1 MRNKVKTRKQIIE
14 ALNKLDM
21 KCIDEG
27 LHFYDLKS
35 LYEAIEDKLSA
46 EDKNV
51 IRNVLN
57 TPNLTA
63 KDVMAVM
70 DSRLE
75 EDIEDPIDELYGDDA
90 FNDDKAPE
98 LEYKVSAYYEE
109 SLRGLEDDLNTNDY
123 EEALD
128 FVWEKC
134 QQGLWVEIF
143 NTETGNSEIYSPD
156 KFDETSTDPR
166 DLKES
171 MEDGQ
176 YDYYNVSDEY
186 GVIGEYPTYEEAKNN
201 CGEGCTINGVIQYGA
216 DAYEETPLTEDYNVE
231 FYNSLDADF
240 GMDPGA
246 GIYKSGL
253 DKATA
258 KSIARNKNKNTPDF
272 ISYNAVENEDN
283 LEESFNE
290 EDFRD
295 WLEKEYYP
303 GFDTTDLSDEEYYE
317 LEDAYRNSIKESL
330 NEDVNQDIEIPYYI
344 LFDMYDGSGYLNED
358 TDSFEEYFDWDF
370 AYEAAEECI
379 HKAESSVEE
388 TYPGFEADFGNY
400 EVDRLTEFYDLGTLI
415 IPNTYKNDV
424 DRIIN
429 QFTKEVTKFKT
440 TVPYEAVVE
449 AIPATYWEP
458 EDYVTDDIELEFYVE
473 EAGVDNEV

>member
-35 LYEAIEDKLSA
+35 LFESSSDRLTAQD
-46 EDKNV
+46 
-51 IRNVLN
+51 RNVLKTMLNNAN
-57 TPNLTA
+57 TTA
-63 KDVMAVM
+63 EDVAAVM
-70 DSRLE
+70 DARLE
-75 EDIEDPIDELYGDDA
+75 EDIEDPVDELYGDDA
-90 FNDDKAPE
+90 FNDDEAPE

-201 CGEGCTINGVIQYGA
+201 CGEGCIINGVIQYGA
-216 DAYEETPLTEDYNVE
+216 EEYEYTPLTEDY
-231 FYNSLDADF
+231 DHP
-240 GMDPGA
+240 MQ
-246 GIYKSGL
+246 
-253 DKATA
+253 
-258 KSIARNKNKNTPDF
+258 DF
-272 ISYNAVENEDN
+272 IDWC
-283 LEESFNE
+283 EEQY
-290 EDFRD
+290 
-295 WLEKEYYP
+295 WP
-303 GFDTTDLSDEEYYE
+303 GFNPNDLSDDEYYE
-317 LEDAYRNSIKESL
+317 LFDLYHSLPKKSDVKESL

-344 LFDMYDGSGYLNED
+344 LFDMYDSSGYLNED
-358 TDSFEEYFDWDF
+358 SDSFEEYFDWDF

-449 AIPATYWEP
+449 VIPATYWEP